1 MNIFQEMKE
10 RVTARQVAERYG
22 LKVSRNGMACCPFH
36 NDKHPSMKIDQNY
49 YCFACGAKGD
59 AINYVAV
66 LFGLSQFEAAKKI
79 NEDFSLDIP
88 IGQSETRRKRKSEVK
103 NNEKIPT
110 KEERIQFV
118 QKKID
123 GWAKDAA
130 DVLLRYLRWL
140 EFWKEFYK
148 PESVETEWHPLFAE
162 ALQNESKISYLV
174 DILMFGTDEAVLDFS
189 RMEVTAL
196 RKSVTWSLLGMIME
210 IFGFPSTS

>member
-22 LKVSRNGMACCPFH
+22 LKVSRNGMTRCPFH

-59 AINYVAV
+59 AVNYVAV

-79 NEDFSLDIP
+79 NDDFSLGIS
-88 IGQSETRRKRKSEVK
+88 IENTGIRRKQNSGVREK
-103 NNEKIPT
+103 EKIPT

-118 QKKID
+118 QKKIG
-123 GWAKDAA
+123 GWVKDAVN
-130 DVLLRYLRWL
+130 VLLRYLRWM

-148 PESVETEWHPLFAE
+148 PESMEAEWNPLFVV

-174 DILMFGTDEAVLDFS
+174 DMMMFGTDEEVLDFS
-189 RMEVTAL
+189 RTDG
-196 RKSVTWSLLGMIME
+196 RR
-210 IFGFPSTS
+210 

>member
-59 AINYVAV
+59 AVNYVAV

-79 NEDFSLDIP
+79 NEDFSLEIP
-88 IGQSETRRKRKSEVK
+88 IEKTEIRRKQNSGAK
-103 NNEKIPT
+103 EKEKVPT

-123 GWAKDAA
+123 GWAKDAVN
-130 DVLLRYLRWL
+130 VLLWYLRWM
-140 EFWKEFYK
+140 EFWKELYK
-148 PESVETEWHPLFAE
+148 PESAEEEWHSLFAE
-162 ALQNESKISYLV
+162 ALQNESKVSYLA
-174 DILMFGTDEAVLDFS
+174 DILMFGTDEEVLDFS
-189 RMEVTAL
+189 GTEGR
-196 RKSVTWSLLGMIME
+196 R
-210 IFGFPSTS
+210 

>member
-22 LKVSRNGMACCPFH
+22 LKVSRNGMARCPFH

-59 AINYVAV
+59 AVNYVAV
-66 LFGLSQFEAAKKI
+66 LFGLLQFEAAKKI
-79 NEDFSLDIP
+79 NDDFSLGIS
-88 IGQSETRRKRKSEVK
+88 IENTGIRRKQNSGVREK
-103 NNEKIPT
+103 EKIPT

-118 QKKID
+118 QKKIG
-123 GWAKDAA
+123 GWVKDAVN
-130 DVLLRYLRWL
+130 VLLRYLRWM

-148 PESVETEWHPLFAE
+148 PESMEAEWNPLFVE

-174 DILMFGTDEAVLDFS
+174 DMLMFGTDEEVLDFS
-189 RMEVTAL
+189 RTDG
-196 RKSVTWSLLGMIME
+196 RR
-210 IFGFPSTS
+210 

>member
-22 LKVSRNGMACCPFH
+22 LKVSRNGMARCPFH

-59 AINYVAV
+59 AVNYVAV

-79 NEDFSLDIP
+79 NDDFSLGIS
-88 IGQSETRRKRKSEVK
+88 IENTGIRRKQNSGVREK
-103 NNEKIPT
+103 EKIPT

-118 QKKID
+118 QKKIG
-123 GWAKDAA
+123 GWVKDAVN
-130 DVLLRYLRWL
+130 VLLRYLRWM

-148 PESVETEWHPLFAE
+148 PESMEAEWNPLFVE

-174 DILMFGTDEAVLDFS
+174 DMMMFGTDEEVLDFS
-189 RMEVTAL
+189 RTDG
-196 RKSVTWSLLGMIME
+196 RR
-210 IFGFPSTS
+210 

>member
-22 LKVSRNGMACCPFH
+22 LKVSRNGMTRCPFH

-59 AINYVAV
+59 AVNYVAV

-79 NEDFSLDIP
+79 NDDFSLGIS
-88 IGQSETRRKRKSEVK
+88 IENTGIRRKQNSGVREK
-103 NNEKIPT
+103 EKIPT

-118 QKKID
+118 QKKI
-123 GWAKDAA
+123 GRWVKDAVN
-130 DVLLRYLRWL
+130 VLLRYLRWM

-148 PESVETEWHPLFAE
+148 PESMEAEWNPLFVE

-174 DILMFGTDEAVLDFS
+174 DMLMFGTDEEVLDFS
-189 RMEVTAL
+189 RTDG
-196 RKSVTWSLLGMIME
+196 RR
-210 IFGFPSTS
+210 

>member
-1 MNIFQEMKE
+1 MNIFQEVKE

-22 LKVSRNGMACCPFH
+22 LKVSQNGMACCPFH
-36 NDKHPSMKIDQNY
+36 NDKHPSMKIDRNY

-59 AINYVAV
+59 AVNYVAA

-79 NEDFSLDIP
+79 NEDFSLRIS
-88 IGQSETRRKRKSEVK
+88 IEKTETRRKQYSGAR
-103 NNEKIPT
+103 EKEKVPT

-123 GWAKDAA
+123 QWAKDASN
-130 DVLLRYLRWL
+130 VLLRYLRWM

-148 PESVETEWHPLFAE
+148 PETMEAEWHPLFAE

-174 DILMFGTDEAVLDFS
+174 DMLMFGTDEEILDFS
-189 RMEVTAL
+189 GMEG
-196 RKSVTWSLLGMIME
+196 RR
-210 IFGFPSTS
+210 

>member
-1 MNIFQEMKE
+1 MNIFREVKE

-59 AINYVAV
+59 AVNYVAV
-66 LFGLSQFEAAKKI
+66 LFELSQFEAAKKI
-79 NEDFSLDIP
+79 NEDFSLGIP
-88 IGQSETRRKRKSEVK
+88 IGKKDIRRKQNLGFRKK
-103 NNEKIPT
+103 EKIPT

-123 GWAKDAA
+123 KWAKDATN
-130 DVLLRYLRWL
+130 VLLRYLRWM

-148 PESVETEWHPLFAE
+148 PESTEEEWHRLFVE

-174 DILMFGTDEAVLDFS
+174 DMLMFGTDEEILDFS
-189 RMEVTAL
+189 RTEG
-196 RKSVTWSLLGMIME
+196 RR
-210 IFGFPSTS
+210 

>member
-1 MNIFQEMKE
+1 MNIFQKVKE
-10 RVTARQVAERYG
+10 RVTARQVAEKYG
-22 LKVSRNGMACCPFH
+22 LKVRQNGMACCPFH

-59 AINYVAV
+59 AVNYVAV

-79 NEDFSLDIP
+79 NEDFPLGIP
-88 IGQSETRRKRKSEVK
+88 IEKQEVGRKRKPEVRK
-103 NNEKIPT
+103 KEKVQT

-123 GWAKDAA
+123 RWAKDAVN
-130 DVLLRYLRWL
+130 VLLRYLQWI

-148 PESVETEWHPLFAE
+148 PESTEEEWHPLFAE

-174 DILMFGTDEAVLDFS
+174 DMLMFGTDEEILDFS
-189 RMEVTAL
+189 ETEGR
-196 RKSVTWSLLGMIME
+196 R
-210 IFGFPSTS
+210 

>member
-1 MNIFQEMKE
+1 MNIFQEVKE
-10 RVTARQVAERYG
+10 RVTAKQVAERYG
-22 LKVSRNGMACCPFH
+22 LKVERNGMACCPFH

-59 AINYVAV
+59 AVNYVAV

-79 NEDFSLDIP
+79 IEDFSLGIP
-88 IGQSETRRKRKSEVK
+88 IEQPKRKQNSGFK
-103 NNEKIPT
+103 KIEKVPT

-123 GWAKDAA
+123 GWARDAA
-130 DVLLRYLRWL
+130 NVLLRYLRWM

-174 DILMFGTDEAVLDFS
+174 DLLMFGTGEEILNFS
-189 RMEVTAL
+189 GMEG
-196 RKSVTWSLLGMIME
+196 RR
-210 IFGFPSTS
+210 

>member
-1 MNIFQEMKE
+1 MNIFKEVKE
-10 RVTARQVAERYG
+10 RITARQVAERYG

-36 NDKHPSMKIDQNY
+36 NDKHPSMKIEQNY

-59 AINYVAV
+59 AVNYVAV
-66 LFGLSQFEAAKKI
+66 LFGLSPYEAAKKI

-88 IGQSETRRKRKSEVK
+88 IGQTEVRRKQKSEIK
-103 NNEKIPT
+103 KKEKAPT

-123 GWAKDAA
+123 GWAKEAA
-130 DVLLRYLRWL
+130 DVLLRYLRWM

-148 PESVETEWHPLFAE
+148 PESMETEWHPLFAE

-174 DILMFGTDEAVLDFS
+174 DILMFGTSEEILDFS
-189 RMEVTAL
+189 RTEG
-196 RKSVTWSLLGMIME
+196 RR
-210 IFGFPSTS
+210 

>member
-22 LKVSRNGMACCPFH
+22 LKVSRNGMTRCPFH

-59 AINYVAV
+59 AVNYVAV

-79 NEDFSLDIP
+79 NDDFSLGIS
-88 IGQSETRRKRKSEVK
+88 IENTGIRRKQNSGVR
-103 NNEKIPT
+103 EKEKVPT

-118 QKKID
+118 QKKIG
-123 GWAKDAA
+123 GWVKDAVN
-130 DVLLRYLRWL
+130 VLLRYLRWM

-148 PESVETEWHPLFAE
+148 PESMEAEWNPLFVE

-174 DILMFGTDEAVLDFS
+174 DMMMFGTDEEVLDFS
-189 RMEVTAL
+189 RTDG
-196 RKSVTWSLLGMIME
+196 RR
-210 IFGFPSTS
+210 

>member
-22 LKVSRNGMACCPFH
+22 LKVSRNGMARCPFH

-59 AINYVAV
+59 AVNYVAI

-162 ALQNESKISYLV
+162 ALQNESKISYLL
-174 DILMFGTDEAVLDFS
+174 DILMFGTSEEILDFS
-189 RMEVTAL
+189 RMEG
-196 RKSVTWSLLGMIME
+196 RR
-210 IFGFPSTS
+210 

>member
-22 LKVSRNGMACCPFH
+22 LKVSRNGMARCPFH

-162 ALQNESKISYLV
+162 ALQNESKISYLL
-174 DILMFGTDEAVLDFS
+174 DILMFGTSEEILDFS
-189 RMEVTAL
+189 RMEG
-196 RKSVTWSLLGMIME
+196 RR
-210 IFGFPSTS
+210 